1 MMRGFAMVGA
11 MALLGAAVTATSAQD
26 LPATRVKV
34 LVQDSPSPQTSVL
47 EVPFW
52 TKTVPEASG
61 GQVVADVTPLD
72 QLGVDDKAVLRL
84 LKLGVFDFA
93 SFDMSKMAGDDPR
106 FEGCDLAGISLDI
119 ATARR
124 ACDAYR
130 ETLDELMQQQWGAKL
145 LAIGTAPPQVFWCKP
160 EIKELDDLAGK
171 KIRVFNRSMIDFLT
185 GVGAEPVNI
194 NFREVV
200 PALQRGVIDC
210 GVTGT
215 LVGNTGGWPEVTQ
228 YIYPM
233 FMGWSINVHAA
244 NLNSWNRL
252 DPAVQAFLTD
262 QHRQFEDR
270 FWSIMEEAIDDA
282 DNCNFG
288 KEPCRMAHV
297 VNMTLVPVSEA
308 DRARRE
314 EILKDSV
321 LKNWAERAGAEAA
334 AHWNATVGEAVGIT
348 VPVD

>member
-1 MMRGFAMVGA
+1 MRKIVLLSGA
-11 MALLGAAVTATSAQD
+11 MLAGVLTSASAQE
-26 LPATRVKV
+26 LPATQFKV
-34 LVQDSPSPQTSVL
+34 LVQDSPSPQTAVL

-61 GQVVADVTPLD
+61 GQVTADVTPLD

-119 ATARR
+119 ETARQ

-130 ETLDELMQQQWGAKL
+130 ATLDELMQANWGVKL
-145 LAIGTAPPQVFWCKP
+145 LAIGTAPPQVFWCQP
-160 EIKELDDLAGK
+160 EINGLDDLAGK
-171 KIRVFNRSMIDFLT
+171 KIRVFNRSMVDFLSA
-185 GVGAEPVNI
+185 VGAEPVNI

-233 FMGWSINVHAA
+233 YLGWSINFHAV
-244 NLNSWNRL
+244 NLNSWNRMS
-252 DPAVQAFLTD
+252 PEIQTFMVE
-262 QHRQFEDR
+262 QHKQFEDL
-270 FWSIMEEAIDDA
+270 FWATMEEAIADA

-288 KEPCRMAHV
+288 KQPCRMAKV
-297 VNMTLVPVSEA
+297 VDMTLVPVNEA
-308 DRARRE
+308 DRTRRAQLLE
-314 EILKDSV
+314 EVV

-334 AHWNATVGEAVGIT
+334 EKWNATVGEVVGLQ
-348 VPVD
+348 VPVE